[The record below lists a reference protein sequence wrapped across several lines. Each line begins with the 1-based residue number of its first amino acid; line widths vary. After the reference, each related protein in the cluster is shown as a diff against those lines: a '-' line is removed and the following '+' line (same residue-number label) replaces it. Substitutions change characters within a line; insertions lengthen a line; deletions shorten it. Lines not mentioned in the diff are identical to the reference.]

1 MSSTAFGE
9 HLKREREMRG
19 VTLEEVSAATRIS
32 TRFLEALENEQWDRL
47 PGGAFNRGFI
57 RSVARFLGLDEESLV
72 AEYALETKATVS
84 AAAAAQAASQG
95 MPRDWRPVIAAGVAL
110 IAVIAIAI
118 FAIHRFHLRARAR
131 EQQQS
136 MIVAPVRM
144 PTGLGGPVPM
154 PTATD
159 HPAVAAP
166 ANNSAGAAAT
176 GNSAAAASAPA
187 GGSH

>member
-57 RSVARFLGLDEESLV
+57 RSVAKFLGLDEESLV
-72 AEYALETKATVS
+72 AEYAMEHKSIVAASATP
-84 AAAAAQAASQG
+84 QAANRG

-110 IAVIAIAI
+110 IAVIVIAL
-118 FAIHRFHLRARAR
+118 FAIHYFRARARAR

-136 MIVAPVRM
+136 ILVQVLPAM
-144 PTGLGGPVPM
+144 PTGPSGPLAAASGNLSAP
-154 PTATD
+154 
-159 HPAVAAP
+159 AAP
-166 ANNSAGAAAT
+166 AAAPSAL
-176 GNSAAAASAPA
+176 ASVPTSA